1 MQNYTFERLVQ
12 VRSRESVYF
21 LSYLHICEKRGV
33 ACHGSYVKL
42 SLLKVVRKVS
52 CNVYPDLMTV

>member
-1 MQNYTFERLVQ
+1 MQNDAFERLAQ
-12 VRSRESVYF
+12 VRSRENVYF
-21 LSYLHICEKRGV
+21 LSYMQICEKRGV

-42 SLLKVVRKVS
+42 SLVKVVRKVS